1 LLLIVLETQE
11 KQHQI
16 MLELLK
22 NKKLYIHLSIIIGLG
37 ILILISIIFSL
48 DNFTRHGEM
57 VSVPDFRG
65 YYYDELKD
73 QAEFNKF
80 RFVIIDSIYDA
91 SKEKGSIATQ
101 DPSPESLVKEN
112 RTIYLSVIAMNPE
125 MVKMPNLIDLS
136 KRNAISILETY
147 GIKVKKL
154 GFVENLA
161 KDAVIEQKY
170 REEEIEPG
178 TEIIKGSG
186 IELVLGLGAQK
197 ALIKAPLLIGLTRSQ
212 AIRELHLASLNL
224 GEEHFEDGDD
234 TTSVRIYRQVPKYSD
249 KATVKMGES
258 IELYYKSDKNFDFEQ
273 YLKTIKSSDNNT
285 IYEDS
290 TDTFII
296 EEEIY
301 YEKN

>member
-1 LLLIVLETQE
+1 
-11 KQHQI
+11 
-16 MLELLK
+16 MLEILK
-22 NKKLYIHLSIIIGLG
+22 NKKLYIHLTIIIVLG
-37 ILILISIIFSL
+37 IIILISVVFSL
-48 DNFTRHGEM
+48 DSFTRHGEM

-65 YYYDELKD
+65 YYYDELED

-91 SKEKGSIATQ
+91 TKEKGSIASQ

-147 GIKVKKL
+147 GIKVSKL
-154 GFVENLA
+154 GFVENIA

-170 REEEIEPG
+170 RGEDIEPG

-197 ALIKAPLLIGLTRSQ
+197 ALIEVPLLIGLTRSQ
-212 AIRELHLASLNL
+212 AIHELHLASLNL

-234 TTSVRIYRQVPKYSD
+234 TTTVRIYRQVPNFSD
-249 KATVKMGES
+249 EATVKMGQD
-258 IELYYKSDKNFDFEQ
+258 IELYYKSDENFDFEQ
-273 YLKTIKSSDNNT
+273 YLKTIKASDKN
-285 IYEDS
+285 IIGGDS

-296 EEEIY
+296 EGE
-301 YEKN
+301 N

>member
-1 LLLIVLETQE
+1 
-11 KQHQI
+11 
-16 MLELLK
+16 MLEILK
-22 NKKLYIHLSIIIGLG
+22 NKKLYIHLSIIIVLG
-37 ILILISIIFSL
+37 IIILISVIFSL
-48 DNFTRHGEM
+48 DSFTRHGEM

-65 YYYDELKD
+65 YYYDELED

-91 SKEKGSIATQ
+91 TKEKGSIASQ

-147 GIKVKKL
+147 GIKVSKL
-154 GFVENLA
+154 GFVENIA

-170 REEEIEPG
+170 RGEDIEPG

-197 ALIKAPLLIGLTRSQ
+197 ALIEVPLLIGLTRSQ
-212 AIRELHLASLNL
+212 AIHELHLASLNL

-234 TTSVRIYRQVPKYSD
+234 TTTVRIYRQVPNFSNE
-249 KATVKMGES
+249 ATVKMGQD
-258 IELYYKSDKNFDFEQ
+258 IELYYKSDENFDFEQ
-273 YLKTIKSSDNNT
+273 YLKTIKASDKK
-285 IYEDS
+285 IIGGDS

-296 EEEIY
+296 EDED
-301 YEKN
+301 

>member
-1 LLLIVLETQE
+1 
-11 KQHQI
+11 
-16 MLELLK
+16 MLEILK

-37 ILILISIIFSL
+37 IIILISVIFSL
-48 DNFTRHGEM
+48 NSFTRHGEM

-91 SKEKGSIATQ
+91 SKEKGSIASQ

-112 RTIYLSVIAMNPE
+112 RTIYLSVIAMKPE

-147 GIKVKKL
+147 GIKVSKL
-154 GFVENLA
+154 GFVENIA

-170 REEEIEPG
+170 RGEDIEPG

-197 ALIKAPLLIGLTRSQ
+197 ALIEVPLLIGLTRSQ
-212 AIRELHLASLNL
+212 AIHELHLASLNL

-234 TTSVRIYRQVPKYSD
+234 TTTVRIYRQVPNFSD
-249 KATVKMGES
+249 KATVKMGQD
-258 IELYYKSDKNFDFEQ
+258 IELYYKSDENFDFEQ
-273 YLKTIKSSDNNT
+273 YLKTIKASDKSIIN
-285 IYEDS
+285 EDS
-290 TDTFII
+290 TNTFII
-296 EEEIY
+296 EED
-301 YEKN
+301 N